1 MRIAVIGAG
10 SVGSSLGARW
20 AQAGHEIMFGVRD
33 PQSDNTQKAL
43 ARAGE
48 RAQAGSLA
56 DAAAFGEVIVL
67 AVPWQAVPYAVSDL
81 GDIGGKILVD
91 ATNRIAPA
99 SAGEA
104 ASGAETIAALATNA
118 HVVKAFNTMGAETMY
133 NPTINDKPVTAFVCG
148 DHAAAKA
155 TVIQLAQDIGLDA
168 VDAGLLSN
176 AVNVEAVAKLWI
188 SMARAGMGRR
198 FGFHLL
204 RE

>member
-1 MRIAVIGAG
+1 MRIAIIGAG

-20 AQAGHEIMFGVRD
+20 AQVGHEVMFGVRD

-48 RAQAGSLA
+48 GARAGSLA

-67 AVPWQAVPYAVSDL
+67 AVPWQAVRYAVSDL
-81 GDIGGKILVD
+81 GDISGKILVD
-91 ATNRIAPA
+91 ATNRIGPA

-104 ASGAETIAALATNA
+104 ASGAETVAALAPHA

-133 NPTINDKPVTAFVCG
+133 NPHFGDKAVTAFVCG
-148 DHAAAKA
+148 DNADAKT
-155 TVIQLAQDIGLDA
+155 TVIGLAQAIGLDA

-176 AVNVEAVAKLWI
+176 AVNVEAVARLWI
-188 SMARAGMGRR
+188 SMARAGIGRR